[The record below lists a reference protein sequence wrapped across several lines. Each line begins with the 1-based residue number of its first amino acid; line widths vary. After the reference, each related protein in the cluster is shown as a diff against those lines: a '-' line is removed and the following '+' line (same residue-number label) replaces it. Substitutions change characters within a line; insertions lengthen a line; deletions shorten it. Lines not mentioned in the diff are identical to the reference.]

1 VILANGTTDVT
12 TYFVLRNSTTH
23 APDTTVTVT
32 DIDLYYAEQ
41 GGALSVKADAVALA
55 LATTAHTDH
64 GAFHLGDGLYR
75 IDWPDA
81 AFDGGIGKV
90 VILMVV
96 CAGVDTTFLDVELSP
111 SVNVASQNSTVVS
124 GGSSA
129 IGISGG
135 SGGVFFESLYSDRLD
150 YELGTNDSAV
160 LFTTERRKASVNEG
174 LREFADLTQCWTRE
188 STIGIVTGQASYN
201 LHSTVN
207 IPNEDFLRVTAEGPA
222 YRHTDASGSLT
233 VLAGDSFPRRQ
244 EPWLNAASPG
254 WQGST
259 GTGHPTEWFLTPQ
272 DGALS
277 LQLNPPPQVSTGCA
291 AVIRLPYVARP
302 SSLVSTGAVPFTDT
316 AGLTR
321 RDLRPYHQALVHYA
335 ASRLELLRKDREA
348 SDRQLQKFLG
358 YVQRYLQAG
367 RQPAGQTIRPARSY
381 FTRAHGRRDDDV
393 GARAPWWR

>member
-1 VILANGTTDVT
+1 MGTP
-12 TYFVLRNSTTH
+12 TYFPTQYFGGPGETAPSTGT
-23 APDTTVTVT
+23 P
-32 DIDLYYAEQ
+32 
-41 GGALSVKADAVALA
+41 
-55 LATTAHTDH
+55 
-64 GAFHLGDGLYR
+64 
-75 IDWPDA
+75 
-81 AFDGGIGKV
+81 
-90 VILMVV
+90 
-96 CAGVDTTFLDVELSP
+96 
-111 SVNVASQNSTVVS
+111 STVVS
-124 GGSSA
+124 LSTGGRRFPF
-129 IGISGG
+129 
-135 SGGVFFESLYSDRLD
+135 VELYATRLD

-160 LFTTERRKASVNEG
+160 LFTSARRKASINEG

-207 IPNEDFLRVTAEGPA
+207 IPSEDFLRVTADGPA
-222 YRHTDASGSLT
+222 YRHTDASGHLT
-233 VLAGDSFPRRQ
+233 VLAGDSLPRRQ

-259 GTGHPTEWFLTPQ
+259 GVGHPTEWFLTPQ

-277 LQLNPPPQVSTGCA
+277 LQFNPPPQVSTGCT
-291 AVIRLPYVARP
+291 AVVRLPYVAK
-302 SSLVSTGAVPFTDT
+302 VSTLVDDTSVPFTD
-316 AGLTR
+316 ASGWLR
-321 RDLRPYHQALVHYA
+321 SDLQPYHQALVHYA